1 MIKKEELMSKHTRT
15 NKLFEPSLVK
25 EALGQSFV
33 KLNPRILFRNPVMFT
48 VEIGTAV
55 MLGVCLWILAGEKS
69 QGSLVYNLVIFLI
82 LFITLLF
89 ANFAEAIA
97 EARGKAQADSLR
109 KTREDTPARKVFPV
123 GEIYVGEIKVV
134 PSSQLKKGDVF
145 ICEAGDTIPMDG
157 EIIEGLATIDE
168 SAITGESAPVIR
180 EAGGD
185 KSSVTGGTKVLS
197 DKIKVRVTT
206 EPGESFLDKMIAL
219 VEGASRQKTPNEIA
233 LTILL
238 AGFTIIFII
247 VCVTLK
253 PFGDYASTPIT
264 IAAFISL
271 FVCLIPTTIGGLLS
285 AIGIAGMDRALRA
298 NVITKSGKAVE
309 TAGDLDTLLLD
320 KTGTITIGN
329 RKATHFWPAP
339 GVDEKTFIEAC
350 VLASLADETPEGKS
364 IIELAGLNTQAYQTK
379 SARFV
384 AFTAETRCSGVDL
397 LEGSGA
403 GDGLPVTGG
412 DELPGTGG
420 DELPGTGRNATV
432 SQQGVYIRKG
442 AFDAIRSLVARAGN
456 SFPEPTELKVKEI
469 ASNGGTPLAVSQN
482 GKVLGVIEL
491 QDIIK
496 PGIQER
502 FERLRKMGVKTVMVT
517 GDNPLTAKYI
527 AEKAGVDDF
536 IAEAK
541 PEDKMNYIKKE
552 QQGGKLVAMMGD
564 GTNDAPA
571 LAQADV
577 GVAMNSGTQ
586 AAKEAG
592 NMVDLDNDPTK
603 LIEIVEIG
611 KQLLMTRGTLTT
623 FSIANDVAKYFAIVP
638 ALFMASIP
646 GLQALNIMQL
656 HSPESAIL
664 SAVIFNAIII
674 PLLIPLA
681 LRGIAYKPIG
691 ASALLRRNLLIYG
704 LGGVVVPF
712 IGIKLIDMIVSIW
725 F

>member
-1 MIKKEELMSKHTRT
+1 MNN
-15 NKLFEPSLVK
+15 NKSNSLFESKQVKDALV
-25 EALGQSFV
+25 QSFV
-33 KLNPRILFRNPVMFT
+33 KLNPKIMFKNPVMFT
-48 VEIGTAV
+48 VEIGTAI
-55 MLGVCLWILAGEKS
+55 MLAVCIAILFGAQD
-69 QGSLVYNLVIFLI
+69 QGSFTYNFIVFLI
-82 LFITLLF
+82 LLATLLF

-109 KTREDTPARKVFPV
+109 KTREETPARQVLAN
-123 GEIYVGEIKVV
+123 GEIKNI
-134 PSSQLKKGDVF
+134 SSSELKKGDVF
-145 ICEAGDTIPMDG
+145 VCESGDLIATDG

-197 DKIKVRVTT
+197 DKIKVIVTN

-238 AGFTIIFII
+238 AAFTLIFVI

-253 PFGDYASTPIT
+253 PFADYANAPIT

-309 TAGDLDTLLLD
+309 TAGDIDVLLLD

-329 RKATHFWPAP
+329 RKATRFYPAK
-339 GVDEKTFIEAC
+339 GISEDDFIKSA
-350 VLASLADETPEGKS
+350 VLSSLADDTPEGKS
-364 IIELAGLNTQAYQTK
+364 IVELAGIE
-379 SARFV
+379 V
-384 AFTAETRCSGVDL
+384 ANKLSIEGATLIKFTAETRTSGVVL
-397 LEGSGA
+397 K
-403 GDGLPVTGG
+403 DGT
-412 DELPGTGG
+412 D
-420 DELPGTGRNATV
+420 
-432 SQQGVYIRKG
+432 IRKG
-442 AFDAIRSLVARAGN
+442 AQDAAKNIALQAGTI
-456 SFPEPTELKVKEI
+456 FPEDITQAVI
-469 ASNGGTPLAVSQN
+469 AISSKGGTPLVVVKN
-482 GKVLGVIEL
+482 GQVQGVIEL

-496 PGIQER
+496 TGMKER
-502 FERLRKMGVKTVMVT
+502 FDRLRKMGVKTVMVT
-517 GDNPLTAKYI
+517 GDNPLTAKFI
-527 AEKAGVDDF
+527 AEAAGVDDF

-541 PEDKMNYIKKE
+541 PEDKMNYIKNE
-552 QQGGKLVAMMGD
+552 QQNGKLVAMMGD

-603 LIEIVEIG
+603 LIEIIEIG

-638 ALFMASIP
+638 ALFITAIP
-646 GLQALNIMQL
+646 ALEGLNIMGL

-674 PLLIPLA
+674 PILIPLA
-681 LRGIAYKPIG
+681 LKGVDYKPIG
-691 ASALLRRNLLIYG
+691 ASAILKRNLLIYG
-704 LGGVVVPF
+704 LGGLIIPF
-712 IGIKLIDMIVSIW
+712 IGIKIIDLVVALFM
-725 F
+725 

>member
-1 MIKKEELMSKHTRT
+1 MKRNRNNSLLDRALLRRSLRESFIKLD
-15 NKLFEPSLVK
+15 
-25 EALGQSFV
+25 
-33 KLNPRILFRNPVMFT
+33 PRKMVRNPIMFT
-48 VEIGTAV
+48 VEAVTFV
-55 MLGVCLWILAGEKS
+55 MLALLIYIAVTGDAS
-69 QGSLVYNLVIFLI
+69 QGSLLYN
-82 LFITLLF
+82 FIVFVVLLATLLF

-97 EARGKAQADSLR
+97 EARGRAQADSLR
-109 KTREDTPARKVFPV
+109 KTREETPAKRIEPDGQSHIV
-123 GEIYVGEIKVV
+123 
-134 PSSQLKKGDVF
+134 SSSDLRQGDLFECV
-145 ICEAGDTIPMDG
+145 AGDTIAADG
-157 EIIEGLATIDE
+157 EIVEGLASIDE
-168 SAITGESAPVIR
+168 SAVTGESAPVIR

-197 DKIKVRVTT
+197 DRILVKVTAR
-206 EPGESFLDKMIAL
+206 PGESFLDKMIAL
-219 VEGASRQKTPNEIA
+219 VEGSSRQKTPNEIA

-238 AGFTIIFII
+238 AGFTIVFVI
-247 VCVTLK
+247 VCATL
-253 PFGDYASTPIT
+253 PFADYVGANIT

-309 TAGDLDTLLLD
+309 TAGDIDTLLLD

-329 RKATHFWPAP
+329 RKATAFHPAQGY
-339 GVDEKTFIEAC
+339 GVKEFTRLC
-350 VLASLADETPEGKS
+350 VLSSVSDQTPEGKS
-364 IIELAGLNTQAYQTK
+364 VVELGAEMGMKVDPLQLIGVQM
-379 SARFV
+379 V
-384 AFTAETRCSGVDL
+384 QFTAETKCSGVDMP
-397 LEGSGA
+397 
-403 GDGLPVTGG
+403 DG
-412 DELPGTGG
+412 
-420 DELPGTGRNATV
+420 RR
-432 SQQGVYIRKG
+432 IRKG
-442 AFDAIRSLVARAGN
+442 ASEAILRIAAQAGN
-456 SFPEPTELKVKEI
+456 KCPAGIEETVRRISE
-469 ASNGGTPLAVSQN
+469 NGGTPLIVSENEQIR
-482 GKVLGVIEL
+482 GVIEL

-496 PGIQER
+496 IGIRER

-536 IAEAK
+536 IAEAR
-541 PEDKMNYIKKE
+541 PEDKLEYIRRE
-552 QQGGKLVAMMGD
+552 QRSGKLVAMMGD

-638 ALFMASIP
+638 ALFIASIP
-646 GLQALNIMQL
+646 SLQALNIMHL

-664 SAVIFNAIII
+664 SAVIFNAVII

-681 LRGIAYKPIG
+681 LRGVTYKPIG
-691 ASALLRRNLLIYG
+691 ASALLRRNLFIYG
-704 LGGVVVPF
+704 LGGIVVPF
-712 IGIKLIDMIVSIW
+712 IGIKLIDMFISM
-725 F
+725 FF

>member
-1 MIKKEELMSKHTRT
+1 
-15 NKLFEPSLVK
+15 
-25 EALGQSFV
+25 
-33 KLNPRILFRNPVMFT
+33 
-48 VEIGTAV
+48 
-55 MLGVCLWILAGEKS
+55 
-69 QGSLVYNLVIFLI
+69 
-82 LFITLLF
+82 
-89 ANFAEAIA
+89 
-97 EARGKAQADSLR
+97 
-109 KTREDTPARKVFPV
+109 
-123 GEIYVGEIKVV
+123 
-134 PSSQLKKGDVF
+134 
-145 ICEAGDTIPMDG
+145 
-157 EIIEGLATIDE
+157 
-168 SAITGESAPVIR
+168 
-180 EAGGD
+180 
-185 KSSVTGGTKVLS
+185 
-197 DKIKVRVTT
+197 
-206 EPGESFLDKMIAL
+206 MIAL

-238 AGFTIIFII
+238 ASFTLIFLI

-253 PFGDYASTPIT
+253 FYSDYAITPIT
-264 IAAFISL
+264 IAAFVSL
-271 FVCLIPTTIGGLLS
+271 YVCLIPTTIGGLLS

-329 RKATHFWPAP
+329 RKATNFYPAN
-339 GVDEKTFIEAC
+339 GVNEKLFIETS
-350 VLASLADETPEGKS
+350 VLSSLADETPEGKS
-364 IIELAGLNTQAYQTK
+364 IVELGKLNPSSFNTERSK
-379 SARFV
+379 FIK
-384 AFTAETRCSGVDL
+384 FTAETRSSGMDM
-397 LEGSGA
+397 A
-403 GDGLPVTGG
+403 DGTKV
-412 DELPGTGG
+412 
-420 DELPGTGRNATV
+420 
-432 SQQGVYIRKG
+432 RKG
-442 AFDAIRSLVARAGN
+442 AFDSIRDMIIKAGN
-456 SFPEPTELKVKEI
+456 SFPSETEERVKTI
-469 ASNGGTPLAVSQN
+469 SSKGGTPLVVSRNNQA
-482 GKVLGVIEL
+482 LGVIEL

-496 PGIQER
+496 PGIRER

-517 GDNPLTAKYI
+517 GDNPLTAKFI

-577 GVAMNSGTQ
+577 GVAMNSGTA

-638 ALFMASIP
+638 ALFIVSIP
-646 GLQALNIMQL
+646 GLQALNIMYLKSAQ
-656 HSPESAIL
+656 SAIL

-674 PLLIPLA
+674 PMLIPLA
-681 LRGIAYKPIG
+681 LRGVAYKPIG

-704 LGGVVVPF
+704 LGGIIAPF
-712 IGIKLIDMIVSIW
+712 IGIKLIDMLLAL
-725 F
+725 FM

>member
-1 MIKKEELMSKHTRT
+1 MKTKNTKNLFQKDLVNEALKQSFIKLDPRVMIKNPIM
-15 NKLFEPSLVK
+15 FLV
-25 EALGQSFV
+25 EV
-33 KLNPRILFRNPVMFT
+33 
-48 VEIGTAV
+48 GTAV
-55 MLGVCLWILAGEKS
+55 MFLVSLWTLMGEKS
-69 QGSLVYNLVIFLI
+69 QGSFGYNFTI
-82 LFITLLF
+82 FITLLLTVLF

-97 EARGKAQADSLR
+97 EARGKAQADTLR
-109 KTREDTPARKVFPV
+109 KTREETPAKLIVENKRGFEVETVQKM
-123 GEIYVGEIKVV
+123 
-134 PSSQLKKGDVF
+134 SAQMQLGDIFLCV
-145 ICEAGDTIPMDG
+145 AGDQIPMDG

-197 DKIKVRVTT
+197 DRIKVKVNTK
-206 EPGESFLDKMIAL
+206 PGESFLDKMIAL

-238 AGFTIIFII
+238 AGFTLVFII
-247 VCVTLK
+247 VTVTLK
-253 PFGDYASTPIT
+253 PFADYSQTPIT

-309 TAGDLDTLLLD
+309 TAGDIDVLLLD

-329 RKATHFWPAP
+329 RKATEFYPAP
-339 GVDEKTFIEAC
+339 NVSMDDFIKAAA
-350 VLASLADETPEGKS
+350 LSSLADETPEGKS
-364 IIELAGLNTQAYQTK
+364 ILELAALAPENLIVENA
-379 SARFV
+379 SFIE
-384 AFTAETRCSGVDL
+384 FTAETRSSGIDFN
-397 LEGSGA
+397 GS
-403 GDGLPVTGG
+403 
-412 DELPGTGG
+412 
-420 DELPGTGRNATV
+420 R
-432 SQQGVYIRKG
+432 IRKG
-442 AFDAIRSLVARAGN
+442 AFDSIKQMTEKAGN
-456 SFPEPTELKVKEI
+456 NFPEETAETVRMI
-469 ASNGGTPLAVSQN
+469 SSNGGTPLVVLRN
-482 GKVLGVIEL
+482 DIVLGVIEL

-496 PGIQER
+496 TGMNER
-502 FERLRKMGVKTVMVT
+502 FQRLRKMGVKTVMVT
-517 GDNPLTAKYI
+517 GDNPLTAKFI

-541 PEDKMNYIKKE
+541 PEDKMNYIKRE
-552 QQGGKLVAMMGD
+552 QESGKLVAMMGD

-623 FSIANDVAKYFAIVP
+623 FSIANDVAKYFAIIP
-638 ALFMASIP
+638 ALFITFIP
-646 GLQALNIMQL
+646 ALQALNIMNL

-674 PLLIPLA
+674 PFLIPLA
-681 LRGIAYKPIG
+681 LKGVEYKPIG

-704 LGGVVVPF
+704 LGGILVPF
-712 IGIKLIDMIVSIW
+712 IGIKLIDMIVTL
-725 F
+725 FM